1 MKKMMYNGKALL
13 ALAAMV
19 LLASCGEAPTNC
31 ECKENLDLVVNHEQ
45 KAATTYVGQFNKDIY
60 DTCIDQ
66 FKKENNIEGEVLI
79 KAVFKSYEEACIE

>member
-13 ALAAMV
+13 ALAALV
-19 LLASCGEAPTNC
+19 LLASCGEAPTSC

-45 KAATTYVGQFNKDIY
+45 NAATTYVGQFNKDIY

-66 FKKENNIEGEVLI
+66 YKKENNIDGEVLI
-79 KAVFKSYEEACIE
+79 RVVYQSYEEACIE

>member
-45 KAATTYVGQFNKDIY
+45 KAATTYVGQFNKEVYDACINQYKKAKDI
-60 DTCIDQ
+60 D
-66 FKKENNIEGEVLI
+66 GEVLI
-79 KAVFKSYEEACIE
+79 RVVYQSYEEACIE